1 METVAKKLRFSFIWE
16 QDDTYQSYIRPH
28 WGKYEIPAIIC
39 DQFWAMAYQWDK
51 ILPEDK
57 LNYFRN
63 DWMKS
68 NIQEGHSPLC
78 SLYKA
83 HEEDDK

>member
-1 METVAKKLRFSFIWE
+1 
-16 QDDTYQSYIRPH
+16 
-28 WGKYEIPAIIC
+28 
-39 DQFWAMAYQWDK
+39 MAYQWDK

-68 NIQEGHSPLC
+68 NIQEGSPLC

-83 HEEDDK
+83 HEEDDKQGFKAGPLKSKGDFRSEGEYLAFFLQMISKY